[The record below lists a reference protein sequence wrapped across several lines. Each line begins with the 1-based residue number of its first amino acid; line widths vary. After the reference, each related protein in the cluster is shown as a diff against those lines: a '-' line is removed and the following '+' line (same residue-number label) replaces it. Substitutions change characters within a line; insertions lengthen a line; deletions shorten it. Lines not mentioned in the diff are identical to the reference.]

1 MRREAGGCAS
11 LSNNKSR
18 VANHLTTSQGGEN
31 KSVQSDQPVHR
42 YTANSATLLAQ
53 EALPMGNLGL
63 GTKPLAK
70 SRPTLGP
77 HPGSARLGRQLGT
90 RQTWPAISRLFPR
103 YPALGQKFFCYW
115 VADSSAVGGARWGT
129 DPALREGAENREAVA
144 NNQDGEPRDP
154 AVAGWQAVDVSDSYF
169 RDHFSA
175 LSNQQ
180 LAKPSAQQPAF

>member
-1 MRREAGGCAS
+1 MRREARGCAS

-53 EALPMGNLGL
+53 EALPMGNLSL

-90 RQTWPAISRLFPR
+90 RQTWPALSRPIPPFPAISRLR
-103 YPALGQKFFCYW
+103 ARNFF
-115 VADSSAVGGARWGT
+115 VIGSPIPLPLAAH
-129 DPALREGAENREAVA
+129 
-144 NNQDGEPRDP
+144 DGERIPLRGREPRTGKRSRTIRTVNLATQP
-154 AVAGWQAVDVSDSYF
+154 SRAGRLLMNPIPIFETTSQWSG
-169 RDHFSA
+169 
-175 LSNQQ
+175 NG
-180 LAKPSAQQPAF
+180 

>member
-31 KSVQSDQPVHR
+31 KPVQSDQPVHR
-42 YTANSATLLAQ
+42 YAANSATLLAQ
-53 EALPMGNLGL
+53 EALPVGNLSL

-90 RQTWPAISRLFPR
+90 RQTWPALSRPIPPFPAISRLRAEIFR
-103 YPALGQKFFCYW
+103 YW

-129 DPALREGAENREAVA
+129 DPAPREGAENPEAVA

-154 AVAGWQAVDVSDSYF
+154 AEVGWQAVDESDSYF
-169 RDHFSA
+169 RDHF
-175 LSNQQ
+175 
-180 LAKPSAQQPAF
+180 